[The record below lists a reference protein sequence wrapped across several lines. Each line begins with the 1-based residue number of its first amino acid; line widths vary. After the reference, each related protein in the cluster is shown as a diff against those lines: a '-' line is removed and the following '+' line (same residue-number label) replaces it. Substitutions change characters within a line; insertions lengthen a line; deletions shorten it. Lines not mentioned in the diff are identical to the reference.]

1 MVYLALSI
9 LSSTAIFVVFKLID
23 RYKVFTLSA
32 ILVNY
37 ATACIAGFFLSSN
50 NPFTLSAVNSNWFP
64 TAIIIG
70 ILFIVMFYIIGKSTQ
85 TAGVAVTSVAAKM
98 SVIFPIA
105 FSIWYDTNDS
115 LTILKI
121 VGLLTALFAV
131 YLTVYQKHSVK
142 LNPRTIVL
150 PVVLFIGMGIV
161 DSFLKFAQ
169 STYINNDIKSIFS
182 TWVFAFAGLSGLFV
196 VLFNG
201 KAAKGLLSIK
211 AWLLGVL
218 LGVVNF
224 GSMFFLISALN
235 HTDISTGQQAMG
247 SVVFGI
253 INIGIVA
260 LGVLTG
266 FIVFKERPSRVNWVG
281 IGLSVFAIYI
291 LSLASQQ

>member
-1 MVYLALSI
+1 MVYLVLSI

-37 ATACIAGFFLSSN
+37 IAACIAGFFLSN
-50 NPFTLSAVNSNWFP
+50 TNPFTLSAVYSNWFP

-70 ILFIVMFYIIGKSTQ
+70 ILFIVMFNIIGKSTQ

-115 LTILKI
+115 LTLLKI
-121 VGLLTALFAV
+121 AGILIALFAV
-131 YLTVYQKHSVK
+131 YLTVYQKHTVK
-142 LNPRTIVL
+142 FNPKTILL
-150 PVVLFIGMGIV
+150 PVTLFIGMGIV

-169 STYINNDIKSIFS
+169 STYVSNDINPIFS
-182 TWVFAFAGLSGLFV
+182 TWVFAFAGLSGLLVVFV
-196 VLFNG
+196 NRS
-201 KAAKGLLSIK
+201 AAKGLISIK
-211 AWLLGVL
+211 TWLFGLVLGVI
-218 LGVVNF
+218 NF
-224 GSMFFLISALN
+224 GTMFFLIKALN
-235 HTDISTGQQAMG
+235 HVDISTGQQAMG

-253 INIGIVA
+253 INIGIVS
-260 LGVLTG
+260 LGVIIG
-266 FIVFKERPSRVNWVG
+266 FIAFKERPSVVNWVG
-281 IGLSVFAIYI
+281 IGLSIFAIFI